1 MATITEK
8 CIICEKPATMHIH
21 SDAYCSECGKEMRLK
36 ILHHVFSI

>member
-8 CIICEKPATMHIH
+8 CIICEEPATIHIH
-21 SDAYCSECGKEMRLK
+21 GDAYCYECGKEMRLK

>member
-8 CIICEKPATMHIH
+8 CIICGKPATMHIYG
-21 SDAYCSECGKEMRLK
+21 DAYCSEYGKEMRLK